1 MSLKEK
7 LPGMRAEPG
16 HRIRNIVFGTFYVFL
31 AVSII
36 GSMADGGETGETT
49 EGDTDAADDEAE
61 AQSQAQANE
70 DESESPDGDEGEK
83 TSDDGES
90 DETATDGGT
99 TTAESEASDQ
109 SQGLT
114 PADMKRMLRSEFGLD
129 VYVMDVGDGT
139 IEVDY
144 YSDAGGDEQQLA
156 GDIGAIA
163 GAYSALVDDGYET
176 DEMVIY
182 VKQPNGEDVGEFRA
196 SADDAQA
203 HADGELSDQEY
214 AQRVLDSG
222 EVYD

>member
-61 AQSQAQANE
+61 TQSQAQA
-70 DESESPDGDEGEK
+70 DEGE
-83 TSDDGES
+83 SSDGEEDS
-90 DETATDGGT
+90 DEAATDGGT

-109 SQGLT
+109 SQSQGLT
-114 PADMKRMLRSEFGLD
+114 PADMERVLESEFGLD
-129 VYVMDVGDGT
+129 VYMMDMGDGT

-144 YSDAGGDEQQLA
+144 YSYAGDDEQQLA
-156 GDIGAIA
+156 EEISAIA

-176 DEMVIY
+176 DEMVIN
-182 VKQPNGEDVGEFRA
+182 VKAPNGEDVGEFRA

-214 AQRVLDSG
+214 VERVLDSG

>member
-61 AQSQAQANE
+61 AQSQAQA
-70 DESESPDGDEGEK
+70 DEGE
-83 TSDDGES
+83 SSDGEEASDEGEETS

-99 TTAESEASDQ
+99 TTAEGETSDQ

-114 PADMKRMLRSEFGLD
+114 PADMERMLESEFGLD
-129 VYVMDVGDGT
+129 VYVLDMGDGT

-156 GDIGAIA
+156 EEIGAIA

-176 DEMVIY
+176 DEMVIN
-182 VKQPNGEDVGEFRA
+182 VKAPNGEDVGEFRA
-196 SADDAQA
+196 DAADAQA
-203 HADGELSDQEY
+203 HADSEISGEEY
-214 AQRVLDSG
+214 VQRVLASG